1 MLVLTRRKG
10 QYIVIN
16 DNILVRVVGTPEG
29 QMKLQIEAPKEIPV
43 VRGEIWEQQKAEK
56 AHK

>member
-29 QMKLQIEAPKEIPV
+29 QMKLQIDAPKEIPV
-43 VRGEIWEQQKAEK
+43 VRGEIWEQQQAEK